1 MMNGKKYKVGMYG
14 GAFCPLHLGHLT
26 CMIKAAALCERLYIV
41 ISYRNHPS
49 DIDVKVKIRWVYQL
63 TKHLGNIEI
72 LTLEDTLDNK
82 EDYTEEYWQQDC
94 AYVKQQIGTRI
105 DVVFCGN
112 DYDEGSFWN
121 QCYQESELII
131 FPRSQYNSTAIRE
144 DIYGHWDWMPQIVRS
159 HFVKKVLLIGGESV
173 GKSTLTI
180 NLAHCYNTN
189 YLEEVGRE
197 LSELSGTDIYMQSE
211 DFTRILLEH
220 KAKELRLLSQSNK
233 ILFEDTDCLITRFFM
248 EFLEDEKLKDNTNL
262 AEAIAR
268 LNSYDLILF
277 LEPDVTWVQDGDRS
291 EVMAADRVKYSN
303 QIKELYKK
311 MGFSFKIIS
320 GNYVERFEQAV
331 ELVDELL
338 GK

>member
-94 AYVKQQIGTRI
+94 VYVKQQIGTRI

-248 EFLEDEKLKDNTNL
+248 EFLEDEKLKDNANL

>member
-248 EFLEDEKLKDNTNL
+248 EFLEDEKLKDNANL

-303 QIKELYKK
+303 QIKELYKR

>member
-248 EFLEDEKLKDNTNL
+248 KFLEDEKLKDNTNL

>member
-72 LTLEDTLDNK
+72 LTLKDTLDNK

-94 AYVKQQIGTRI
+94 VYVKQQIGTRI

-121 QCYQESELII
+121 QCYQESELIV
-131 FPRSQYNSTAIRE
+131 FPRNQYNSTAIRE
-144 DIYGHWDWMPQIVRS
+144 NIYGHWDWMPQIVRS

-180 NLAHCYNTN
+180 NLAHYYNTN

-233 ILFEDTDCLITRFFM
+233 ILFEDTDCLITHFFM
-248 EFLEDEKLKDNTNL
+248 EFLEDEKLEDNANL

-277 LEPDVTWVQDGDRS
+277 LEPDVIWVQDGDRS

>member
-1 MMNGKKYKVGMYG
+1 MNGKKYKVGMYG

>member
-180 NLAHCYNTN
+180 NLAHYYNTN

-248 EFLEDEKLKDNTNL
+248 EFLEDEKLKDNANL

-303 QIKELYKK
+303 QIKELYKR

>member
-94 AYVKQQIGTRI
+94 VYVKQQIGTRI

-180 NLAHCYNTN
+180 NLAHYYNTN

-233 ILFEDTDCLITRFFM
+233 ILFEDTDCLITCFFM
-248 EFLEDEKLKDNTNL
+248 EFLEDEKLKDNANL